1 MDRVPIEELRAS
13 AYTVPADA
21 PDADGMLA
29 WVATTVVVAE
39 ACVGKVVGLGYS
51 YTHASAAALI
61 NQELAAC
68 VTGGDAMTP
77 AHHWHAMQEVVRN
90 LGRAGIAATAI
101 SAVDAAL
108 WDLKA
113 RLLGV
118 PLLLLFGPVR
128 DKVPVYGSGGFGSCP
143 PERLERQ
150 LLRWRE
156 AGFGAVKMKVGR
168 HPREDVAR
176 VRAAREAIGPD
187 VALFVDAN
195 GAYAPRQA
203 LEKAEAF
210 AALGVRWFEE
220 PVSADDLQG
229 MRFVRE
235 RVPAG
240 MVVSAGEYACGADDF
255 LRLLQAGAVD
265 FLQVDVTRCGGY
277 TGFLMAAAMAE
288 TFQVPLSS
296 HTAPAL
302 HLPVACAIPGLEH
315 MEWFHDHVRIEKLF
329 FDGVP
334 DPVRGMLHADLSR
347 MGNGLEFRRS
357 DVARYAVS

>member
-1 MDRVPIEELRAS
+1 MDRTPIEELRAS
-13 AYTVPADA
+13 AYTVPVDA
-21 PDADGMLA
+21 PESDGMPG
-29 WVATTVVVAE
+29 WTATTLVLVE
-39 ACVGKVVGLGYS
+39 ARVGKVVGVGYS
-51 YTHASAAALI
+51 YTHASAAGLI
-61 NQELAAC
+61 NQDLAAC
-68 VTGGDAMTP
+68 VTGGDAMAP
-77 AHHWHAMQEVVRN
+77 VHHWHVMQEAVRN

-118 PLLLLFGPVR
+118 PLVLLFGPVR
-128 DKVPVYGSGGFGSCP
+128 DKVPLYGSGSFTSYP
-143 PERLERQ
+143 SDRLERQ
-150 LLRWRE
+150 LMQWRE

-168 HPREDVAR
+168 QPRDDVAR

-210 AALGVRWFEE
+210 AALDVRWFEE
-220 PVSADDLQG
+220 PVSSDDLEG

-235 RVPAG
+235 RVPSG
-240 MVVSAGEYACGADDF
+240 MVVSAGEYAYGADDF

-265 FLQVDVTRCGGY
+265 FLQADVTRCGGY
-277 TGFLMAAAMAE
+277 TGFLMAAAMAGMYHI
-288 TFQVPLSS
+288 PLSS

-302 HLPVACAIPGLEH
+302 HLPVACATRGLEH

-334 DPVRGMLHADLSR
+334 DPVRGMLRADLSR
-347 MGNGLEFRRS
+347 PGNGLEFRRS
-357 DVARYAVS
+357 DAARYAV